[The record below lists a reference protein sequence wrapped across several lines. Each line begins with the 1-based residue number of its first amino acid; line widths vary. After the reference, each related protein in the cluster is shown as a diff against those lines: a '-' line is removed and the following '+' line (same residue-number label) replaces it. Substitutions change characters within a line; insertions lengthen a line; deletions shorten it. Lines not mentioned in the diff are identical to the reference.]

1 MSVFI
6 KFYWNTAILNYLCI
20 IYDHFYATLAKMSSG
35 DKDQACMLSRSV
47 VQFFATPWTVAC
59 QVPLSLGF
67 SRQEY
72 WGGLSFPSPGDLP
85 DPGIEPGSPALQVDF
100 FYCLIHRE
108 VTRDH
113 MACKTKTSASWPFTK
128 ISLLSKP
135 CSRVELNHVLE
146 TPGSFTLSSKS
157 AKNSWICG
165 ELTSDLFCTPL
176 LPGNLDKLNHVW
188 FYHLGQT
195 MRKQEEI
202 RKPSSA
208 INAKK

>member
-1 MSVFI
+1 MITGRLKGYSCAAFPISFV
-6 KFYWNTAILNYLCI
+6 C
-20 IYDHFYATLAKMSSG
+20 
-35 DKDQACMLSRSV
+35 ACMLSCDGLSL
-47 VQFFATPWTVAC
+47 APWTVAHQDFPGKNTGVGC
-59 QVPLSLGF
+59 HSLLQGIF
-67 SRQEY
+67 LTQELNL
-72 WGGLSFPSPGDLP
+72 GLLHCRW
-85 DPGIEPGSPALQVDF
+85 IF
-100 FYCLIHRE
+100 FYCLSHRE

-128 ISLLSKP
+128 ISLLSEP
-135 CSRVELNHVLE
+135 CSRVELNYVLE